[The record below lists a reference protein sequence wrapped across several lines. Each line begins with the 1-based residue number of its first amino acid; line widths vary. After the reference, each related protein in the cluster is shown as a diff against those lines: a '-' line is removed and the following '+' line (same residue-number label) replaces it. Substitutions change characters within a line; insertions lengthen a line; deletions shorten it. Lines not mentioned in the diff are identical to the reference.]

1 MTAYTVTVR
10 TQGKLKT
17 FEINASSP
25 MLAEKQ
31 GRRFGTVL
39 KVSKGGR
46 SIGGRG
52 LSVSDRYIFLVR
64 LSTMLASKVGTTEA
78 LRLLRDSFT
87 GKISQAAA
95 ALLEKVE
102 LGMDLPNAIAEDHHD
117 FPGAIGLII
126 KVGAQS
132 GQTWRSLRDAAEFEH
147 KISEVRR
154 TSNKGMVAAILSFF
168 VAGALLVVSNT
179 YIGPEIQKMTLIDSA
194 KESLNLGWINSL
206 SWWSGILMGI
216 VLVVFFSLIFLATV
230 GRRVFP
236 SFAERIILKVP
247 FYREIVMSQDNYINL
262 HRLSLLARSGVRM
275 EDALRST
282 FESCRPGVLK
292 DDIGHSLDALRR
304 GQKWAS
310 GMTMLHPT
318 DRAALMLAADREQIA
333 VNLENIGD
341 QYQSLY
347 MQRLAVF
354 APTLQVIAAIAVS
367 VSGIVLFGVSVL
379 PMLQVSAGLMS
390 N

>member
-10 TQGKLKT
+10 VQGKLKT
-17 FEINASSP
+17 FEINAGTP
-25 MLAEKQ
+25 VLAEKQ
-31 GRRFGTVL
+31 AKRFGTVL
-39 KVSKGGR
+39 KVTKGGH
-46 SIGGRG
+46 GGGGHG
-52 LSVSDRYIFLVR
+52 LSVTERYIFLVR

-78 LRLLRDSFT
+78 LRLLRDSFG

-95 ALLEKVE
+95 TLLEKVE
-102 LGMDLPNAIAEDHHD
+102 LGMDLPNAIAEDHKD

-126 KVGAQS
+126 KVGAQA

-154 TSNKGMVAAILSFF
+154 ASNKGLMAGILSFF
-168 VAGALLVVSNT
+168 IAGGLLVVSNT
-179 YIGPEIQKMTLIDSA
+179 YIGPEIMKMTLINEA
-194 KESLNLGWINSL
+194 KSSLNLGWINTL
-206 SWWSGILMGI
+206 SWWSGIFMAI
-216 VLVVFFSLIFLATV
+216 VLVLFFFMFFLATI
-230 GRRVFP
+230 GRKLFP
-236 SFAERIILKVP
+236 SVAERIIMKVP
-247 FYREIVMSQDNYINL
+247 FYREIVMAQDNYINL

-292 DDIGHSLDALRR
+292 DDLGRSLDALRR

-347 MQRLAVF
+347 IQRLAVF

-367 VSGIVLFGVSVL
+367 VAGIVLFGVSVL